1 VFFTVFMA
9 LFVIFLNVLW
19 WNLPN
24 VLQHITSS
32 EIRILNTKKVGFV
45 KAGFSMFSNFTAA
58 KKLSYRFPWKTSSD
72 RSKLFTTNLPNF
84 TEFDRRKRKKI
95 HCQFC
100 FLCSCWRHKIWN
112 LWFFFLLCV
121 LMLTSSK
128 TLTFSFERTQITWAF
143 VLSARAIVTLQW
155 ATLKD
160 V

>member
-72 RSKLFTTNLPNF
+72 WSKLFTTNLPNF

-100 FLCSCWRHKIWN
+100 FLCSCWRHKYEI
-112 LWFFFLLCV
+112 CD
-121 LMLTSSK
+121 
-128 TLTFSFERTQITWAF
+128 FSFYF
-143 VLSARAIVTLQW
+143 VCSCWRHQKHWRSPSSARRLLELSSSARVRS
-155 ATLKD
+155 
-160 V
+160 